1 MDPPIL
7 GIHHVTAIASDPQRN
22 LDFYTEVLGL
32 RLVKRTVNFDDPGTY
47 HFYFGDESG
56 SPGTILT
63 FFPWPMAPRGSP
75 GVGQVTVTSFSVPEG
90 SLDYW
95 ERRLISVGTPA
106 ERSGKRFDDDV
117 LTFADPDGLKLE
129 LVAHSGV
136 AAGDRAWKGAS
147 VPAAH
152 AIRGFYSVTLCEQ
165 GYESTVKVLETM
177 GFRKVAEQ
185 GNRFRF
191 DVGEGGAGTR
201 ADVLCASEAPYGQI
215 AVGSVHHVAWRVV
228 DNDSQRSW
236 RRRLSSE
243 HLNVTPVLDRCYFR
257 SVYFREPG
265 GVLFELATDP
275 PGFSID
281 EPVEKLGETLK
292 LPPWLEP
299 HRKEIERVLPAI
311 QLHQPSK
318 EQQRGES
325 SP

>member
-1 MDPPIL
+1 MEPPIL

-22 LDFYTEVLGL
+22 VNFYTEVLGL

-47 HFYFGDESG
+47 HLYFGDEAG

-63 FFPWPMAPRGSP
+63 FFPWPMAGRGSR

-95 ERRLISVGTPA
+95 ERRLLSAGTPA
-106 ERSGKRFDDDV
+106 ERSGKRFDEEV

-129 LVAHSGV
+129 LVANSG
-136 AAGDRAWKGAS
+136 AAVNRAWKGAS
-147 VPAAH
+147 VPAEH
-152 AIRGFYSVTLCEQ
+152 AVQGFYSVTLCEQ
-165 GYESTVKVLETM
+165 GFESTVEVLGTM
-177 GFRKVAEQ
+177 GFRKVGEQ

-191 DVGEGGAGTR
+191 DVGEGGAGSR
-201 ADVLCASEAPYGQI
+201 VDVLCASEAPYGRI
-215 AVGSVHHVAWRVV
+215 AVGSVHHVAWRVI
-228 DNDSQRSW
+228 DNNSQQFW
-236 RRRLSSE
+236 RRRLGNE
-243 HLNVTPVLDRCYFR
+243 HLNVTPVIDRCYFR

-265 GVLFELATDP
+265 GILFELATDP

-299 HRKEIERVLPAI
+299 HRKEIERALPPL
-311 QLHQPSK
+311 QLHK
-318 EQQRGES
+318 LEEQKRGKS